1 MRNVV
6 LRQHLVQYRILG
18 NAALLTVCLL
28 EIREDLQQPENA
40 LATLLSLIRSA
51 RMTERLVTAPR
62 GETYYN
68 ERPRGRGGRFFGKER
83 GKAGEQ
89 KRGRIGQRQ

>member
-40 LATLLSLIRSA
+40 LATPTADELLRRRA
-51 RMTERLVTAPR
+51 AQNR
-62 GETYYN
+62 
-68 ERPRGRGGRFFGKER
+68 R
-83 GKAGEQ
+83 GK
-89 KRGRIGQRQ
+89 